1 MPGYRRVHPRA
12 RTPRVCHSIWIF
24 HLAHI
29 WINRIHL
36 IIDLVRQLKD
46 AIAICIASNGWI
58 AAEIESTSS
67 QQPAAQHYL
76 KLANIRMQLANYCH
90 ASSIASPPPL
100 TCSEPTGIH
109 VLDWVVGGEAL
120 AAEGLRIAGIG
131 GPSNVMLMPWAWLL
145 TDPPIIWPRKEP
157 RNTLDLPNIHKSAH
171 CS

>member
-1 MPGYRRVHPRA
+1 MDCSRNRV
-12 RTPRVCHSIWIF
+12 
-24 HLAHI
+24 
-29 WINRIHL
+29 
-36 IIDLVRQLKD
+36 D
-46 AIAICIASNGWI
+46 
-58 AAEIESTSS
+58 

-145 TDPPIIWPRKEP
+145 TDPPIIWPRGRGRGRGG
-157 RNTLDLPNIHKSAH
+157 RNHATRWTCQTFTNLLIARDGGDADAGESPHQWICSYFGKS
-171 CS
+171 SVS